1 MEGFRKYFWIEKN
14 KITMDYNKIFKLDKK
29 LIFILGGNGYIGK
42 EIVKALLASGAKVII
57 LDKNK
62 MNLTKNVKFYKIDL
76 ENSNSYKKKFNN
88 CFKRFGT
95 PDIFINTSYP
105 KSKDWKLSNSE
116 NLKINSLEKN
126 IKIHLNS
133 YLWLMNSTAIQMK
146 KNKIKGSIINLSSM
160 YGIISQDP
168 EIYKNTNKSEN
179 IIYSAIKGGINT
191 FSKQLAV
198 IYGKH
203 DIRINTI
210 CPGGVIN
217 EKDYKKLN
225 IDKNFRKN
233 YFQKSP
239 IKRFA
244 TTYDVACA
252 TIFLSSDASK
262 YITGTNLA
270 LDGGWTAL

>member
-1 MEGFRKYFWIEKN
+1 
-14 KITMDYNKIFKLDKK
+14 MDYSKIFRLDKK
-29 LIFILGGNGYIGK
+29 LIFVLGGCGYIGQ
-42 EIVKALLASGAKVII
+42 EIVKGLVSSGGKVVVI
-57 LDKNK
+57 DKHST
-62 MNLTKNVKFYKIDL
+62 NLPESANFYPINL
-76 ENSNSYKKKFNN
+76 EKSISYKKKINS
-88 CFKRFGT
+88 CFKKFGT
-95 PDIFINTSYP
+95 PNIFINASYP
-105 KSKDWKLSNSE
+105 RSKDWKFSQSE
-116 NLKINSLEKN
+116 NLKLASLEEN

-133 YLWLMNSTAIQMK
+133 YLWLMNSTAIKMK

-168 EIYKNTNKSEN
+168 EIYKKTNKSEN

-225 IDKNFRKN
+225 IDKNFKKN

-252 TIFLSSDASK
+252 AIFLSSDASK
-262 YITGTNLA
+262 YITGTNLT